1 MCLLSFYFAL
11 WYEEAYDDINDC
23 LQGPVPG
30 QPLQPL
36 MVIMIIYTS
45 AIPGIPFDIAAW
57 MCWGTLLVSL
67 ISHLI
72 MWPGD
77 AAGSHPDY
85 PAYEAHWR
93 QLGAQLMRI
102 ALFNLFG
109 TFVAIEQTRQMRLN
123 FWHLRLLQEAV
134 QLHRVIRQRF
144 HRYIENTLPAPV
156 VQAIAKGDTGFVRV
170 YEQCTVLQA
179 DMVGFT
185 PLSAKFTAE
194 VVLGILSDIFER
206 FDTLGEQNQVDKVKT
221 IGDAYIVCTGALS
234 APRPDDAERIVRMG
248 LQMQQV
254 VAEIAKE
261 KDIVVAVR
269 IGVHTG
275 RCTGGIIGT
284 VRFHFDMWGAAVQ
297 GSVKMEEQG
306 EKFRV
311 HVSDATHA
319 LIRARFETEPH
330 LSEDALGE
338 VERRLGI
345 RSSYLIKAEIVK
357 PPRSSE
363 IVRMHD
369 ALAPLLDELV
379 VRRRKSSWG
388 SKGRRSSGAKKR
400 QPKLPMQSDQ
410 LASWVS
416 RRSLAPAVA
425 SGASLGSPPPR
436 LARASAS
443 VPESSSSEAIDENDE
458 DRAPSMNFFVGRA
471 ATPPKAAASL
481 GVGVAQG
488 ASSRKSSIYGSAS
501 PRHSTTTPTLAR
513 SSQRHPPNRTSGCSC
528 GRSSLAADLSSPPPP
543 PPPPPLPASSHPSAV
558 LGSTGY
564 TNGGGAHAPG
574 EPPVALFSPDGR
586 AIRVVGEDELPP
598 PPPGPP
604 PADSSFVSPRG
615 RSTTSSF
622 RQVASNAHTSS
633 TIAVKESV
641 AAKMQTAADAN
652 SAAVRVLFTES
663 VRSSLRRAAFAMTL
677 VLLLFGFYDWVMW
690 ANSAVI
696 PFYVMRFVGAAV
708 AAAPTFAL
716 AFVGHHL
723 KGTMLPFINLL
734 LLLGP
739 WVCTVFMVFAAP
751 ERSPQSNYM
760 LTIALFQ
767 LWSGY
772 TMLSLPTAMLGCLQV
787 FFSVIYCVTAWIM
800 LDFPGANQAF
810 RPEYDLDGPDYEI
823 GMTTQDMFDIVIYFV
838 SAHVLGTTH
847 NRRRRRVTRTHAK
860 LLVTQEDRMQVIQRE
875 VSGCADLL
883 ANIFPAPVLMKLQ
896 ARGQSLSEG
905 GKRIFA
911 ERFDDCTFLFAKI
924 IGLTELI
931 QRGEAGEI
939 EPERVVSALQLVFD
953 RYGQLAGSAS
963 DCVRLRLMAS
973 DCLLHQVR
981 PTRRYVQSAKDPQDG
996 Q

>member
-1 MCLLSFYFAL
+1 MIASLIRYVCLLSFYFAL
-11 WYEEAYDDINDC
+11 WYEAAYDDINDC

-67 ISHLI
+67 IAHLI

-77 AAGSHPDY
+77 AAGSPPDY
-85 PAYEAHWR
+85 PAYGAHWR

-185 PLSAKFTAE
+185 PLSAKFSAE

-221 IGDAYIVCTGALS
+221 IGDAYIVCSGALS

-248 LQMQQV
+248 LQMQMV

-261 KDIVVAVR
+261 KGIVVAVR

-319 LIRARFETEPH
+319 LIRERFETEPH
-330 LSEDALGE
+330 LSENALGE

-357 PPRSSE
+357 PTRSSE

-379 VRRRKSSWG
+379 VRRRKSSW
-388 SKGRRSSGAKKR
+388 SSMGRRSSGAKKR

-416 RRSLAPAVA
+416 QRSLAPGVA
-425 SGASLGSPPPR
+425 SGASLGSPPLK
-436 LARASAS
+436 LARASSSA
-443 VPESSSSEAIDENDE
+443 PESSSSEIGARARRSSSEAIDENDE

-471 ATPPKAAASL
+471 VTPPKGTGTGTGSL
-481 GVGVAQG
+481 GVGLAQS

-501 PRHSTTTPTLAR
+501 PRHSTATPTLPR

-528 GRSSLAADLSSPPPP
+528 GRSSLAADLTSPPPPP

-558 LGSTGY
+558 PSGLGSPGY
-564 TNGGGAHAPG
+564 TNGGGAHDGAHAPG
-574 EPPVALFSPDGR
+574 EVPVAHDGAHVPVALFSPDGR

-598 PPPGPP
+598 PPPPPP
-604 PADSSFVSPRG
+604 PAGSSFVSPRG
-615 RSTTSSF
+615 RSATCSF
-622 RQVASNAHTSS
+622 RQVSSSLYTSS
-633 TIAVKESV
+633 TIAVKEGV

-652 SAAVRVLFTES
+652 SAAVRVLFT
-663 VRSSLRRAAFAMTL
+663 
-677 VLLLFGFYDWVMW
+677 
-690 ANSAVI
+690 
-696 PFYVMRFVGAAV
+696 
-708 AAAPTFAL
+708 
-716 AFVGHHL
+716 
-723 KGTMLPFINLL
+723 
-734 LLLGP
+734 
-739 WVCTVFMVFAAP
+739 
-751 ERSPQSNYM
+751 
-760 LTIALFQ
+760 
-767 LWSGY
+767 
-772 TMLSLPTAMLGCLQV
+772 
-787 FFSVIYCVTAWIM
+787 
-800 LDFPGANQAF
+800 
-810 RPEYDLDGPDYEI
+810 
-823 GMTTQDMFDIVIYFV
+823 
-838 SAHVLGTTH
+838 
-847 NRRRRRVTRTHAK
+847 K
-860 LLVTQEDRMQVIQRE
+860 LI
-875 VSGCADLL
+875 
-883 ANIFPAPVLMKLQ
+883 
-896 ARGQSLSEG
+896 
-905 GKRIFA
+905 
-911 ERFDDCTFLFAKI
+911 
-924 IGLTELI
+924 
-931 QRGEAGEI
+931 
-939 EPERVVSALQLVFD
+939 
-953 RYGQLAGSAS
+953 
-963 DCVRLRLMAS
+963 
-973 DCLLHQVR
+973 
-981 PTRRYVQSAKDPQDG
+981 
-996 Q
+996 

>member
-11 WYEEAYDDINDC
+11 WYEAAYDDINDC

-319 LIRARFETEPH
+319 LIRERFETEPH

-357 PPRSSE
+357 PTRSSE

-379 VRRRKSSWG
+379 VRRRKSSW
-388 SKGRRSSGAKKR
+388 SSMGRRSSGAKKR

-416 RRSLAPAVA
+416 QRSLAPGVA
-425 SGASLGSPPPR
+425 SGASLGSPPLK
-436 LARASAS
+436 LARASSSA
-443 VPESSSSEAIDENDE
+443 PESSSSEIGARARRSSSEAIDENDE

-471 ATPPKAAASL
+471 VTPPKGTGTGTGSL
-481 GVGVAQG
+481 GVGLAQS

-501 PRHSTTTPTLAR
+501 PRHSTATPTLPR

-528 GRSSLAADLSSPPPP
+528 GRSSLAADLTSPPPPP

-558 LGSTGY
+558 PSGLGSPGY
-564 TNGGGAHAPG
+564 TNGGGAHDGAHAPG
-574 EPPVALFSPDGR
+574 EVPVAHDGAHVPVALFSPDGR

-598 PPPGPP
+598 PPPPPPPP
-604 PADSSFVSPRG
+604 PAGSSFVSPRG
-615 RSTTSSF
+615 RSATCSF
-622 RQVASNAHTSS
+622 RPVSSSLYTSS
-633 TIAVKESV
+633 TIAVKEGV

-652 SAAVRVLFTES
+652 SAAVRVLFT
-663 VRSSLRRAAFAMTL
+663 
-677 VLLLFGFYDWVMW
+677 
-690 ANSAVI
+690 
-696 PFYVMRFVGAAV
+696 
-708 AAAPTFAL
+708 
-716 AFVGHHL
+716 
-723 KGTMLPFINLL
+723 
-734 LLLGP
+734 
-739 WVCTVFMVFAAP
+739 
-751 ERSPQSNYM
+751 
-760 LTIALFQ
+760 
-767 LWSGY
+767 
-772 TMLSLPTAMLGCLQV
+772 
-787 FFSVIYCVTAWIM
+787 
-800 LDFPGANQAF
+800 
-810 RPEYDLDGPDYEI
+810 
-823 GMTTQDMFDIVIYFV
+823 
-838 SAHVLGTTH
+838 
-847 NRRRRRVTRTHAK
+847 K
-860 LLVTQEDRMQVIQRE
+860 LI
-875 VSGCADLL
+875 
-883 ANIFPAPVLMKLQ
+883 
-896 ARGQSLSEG
+896 
-905 GKRIFA
+905 
-911 ERFDDCTFLFAKI
+911 
-924 IGLTELI
+924 
-931 QRGEAGEI
+931 
-939 EPERVVSALQLVFD
+939 
-953 RYGQLAGSAS
+953 
-963 DCVRLRLMAS
+963 
-973 DCLLHQVR
+973 
-981 PTRRYVQSAKDPQDG
+981 
-996 Q
+996 

>member
-11 WYEEAYDDINDC
+11 WYEAAYDDINDC

-67 ISHLI
+67 IAHLI

-77 AAGSHPDY
+77 AAGSPPDY
-85 PAYEAHWR
+85 PAYGAHWR

-185 PLSAKFTAE
+185 PLSAKFSAE

-221 IGDAYIVCTGALS
+221 IGDAYIVCSGALS

-248 LQMQQV
+248 LQMQMV

-261 KDIVVAVR
+261 KGIVVAVR

-319 LIRARFETEPH
+319 LIRERFETEPH

-357 PPRSSE
+357 PTRSSE

-379 VRRRKSSWG
+379 VRRRKSSW
-388 SKGRRSSGAKKR
+388 SSMGRRSSGAKKRSRQR

-416 RRSLAPAVA
+416 QRSLAPGVA
-425 SGASLGSPPPR
+425 SGASLGSPPLK
-436 LARASAS
+436 LARASSSA
-443 VPESSSSEAIDENDE
+443 PESSSSEIGARARRSSSEAIDENDE

-471 ATPPKAAASL
+471 VTSPKGTGTGTGSL
-481 GVGVAQG
+481 GVGLAQS

-501 PRHSTTTPTLAR
+501 PRHSTATSTLPR

-528 GRSSLAADLSSPPPP
+528 GRSSLAADLTSPPPPP

-558 LGSTGY
+558 PSGLGSPGY
-564 TNGGGAHAPG
+564 TNGGGAHDGAHAPG
-574 EPPVALFSPDGR
+574 EVPVAHDGAHVPVALFSPDGR

-598 PPPGPP
+598 APPPPP
-604 PADSSFVSPRG
+604 PAGSSFVSPRG
-615 RSTTSSF
+615 RSATGSF
-622 RQVASNAHTSS
+622 RPVSSSLYTSS
-633 TIAVKESV
+633 TIAVKEGV

-652 SAAVRVLFTES
+652 SAAVRVLFT
-663 VRSSLRRAAFAMTL
+663 
-677 VLLLFGFYDWVMW
+677 
-690 ANSAVI
+690 
-696 PFYVMRFVGAAV
+696 
-708 AAAPTFAL
+708 
-716 AFVGHHL
+716 
-723 KGTMLPFINLL
+723 
-734 LLLGP
+734 
-739 WVCTVFMVFAAP
+739 
-751 ERSPQSNYM
+751 
-760 LTIALFQ
+760 
-767 LWSGY
+767 
-772 TMLSLPTAMLGCLQV
+772 
-787 FFSVIYCVTAWIM
+787 
-800 LDFPGANQAF
+800 
-810 RPEYDLDGPDYEI
+810 
-823 GMTTQDMFDIVIYFV
+823 
-838 SAHVLGTTH
+838 
-847 NRRRRRVTRTHAK
+847 K
-860 LLVTQEDRMQVIQRE
+860 LI
-875 VSGCADLL
+875 
-883 ANIFPAPVLMKLQ
+883 
-896 ARGQSLSEG
+896 
-905 GKRIFA
+905 
-911 ERFDDCTFLFAKI
+911 
-924 IGLTELI
+924 
-931 QRGEAGEI
+931 
-939 EPERVVSALQLVFD
+939 
-953 RYGQLAGSAS
+953 
-963 DCVRLRLMAS
+963 
-973 DCLLHQVR
+973 
-981 PTRRYVQSAKDPQDG
+981 
-996 Q
+996 

>member
-1 MCLLSFYFAL
+1 MIASLIRYVCLLSFYFAL
-11 WYEEAYDDINDC
+11 WYEAAYDDINDC

-67 ISHLI
+67 IAHLI

-77 AAGSHPDY
+77 AAGSPPDY
-85 PAYEAHWR
+85 PAYGAHWR

-185 PLSAKFTAE
+185 PLSAKFSAE

-221 IGDAYIVCTGALS
+221 IGDAYIVCSGALS

-248 LQMQQV
+248 LQMQMV

-261 KDIVVAVR
+261 KGIVVAVR

-319 LIRARFETEPH
+319 LIRERFETEPH

-357 PPRSSE
+357 PTRSSE

-379 VRRRKSSWG
+379 VRRRKSSW
-388 SKGRRSSGAKKR
+388 SSMGRRSSGAKKR

-416 RRSLAPAVA
+416 QRSLAPGVA
-425 SGASLGSPPPR
+425 SGASLGSPPLK
-436 LARASAS
+436 LARASSSA
-443 VPESSSSEAIDENDE
+443 PESSSSEIGARARRSSSEAIDENDE

-471 ATPPKAAASL
+471 VTSPKGTGTGTGSL
-481 GVGVAQG
+481 GVGLAQS

-501 PRHSTTTPTLAR
+501 PRHSTATPTLPR

-528 GRSSLAADLSSPPPP
+528 GRSSLAADLTSPPPP
-543 PPPPPLPASSHPSAV
+543 PLPPPPLPASSHPSAV
-558 LGSTGY
+558 PSGLGSPGY
-564 TNGGGAHAPG
+564 TNGGGAHDGAHAPG
-574 EPPVALFSPDGR
+574 EVPVAHDGAHVPVALFSPDGR

-598 PPPGPP
+598 APPPPP
-604 PADSSFVSPRG
+604 PAGSSFVSPRG
-615 RSTTSSF
+615 RSATGSF
-622 RQVASNAHTSS
+622 RPVSSSLYTSS
-633 TIAVKESV
+633 TIAVKEGV

-652 SAAVRVLFTES
+652 SAAVRVLFT
-663 VRSSLRRAAFAMTL
+663 
-677 VLLLFGFYDWVMW
+677 
-690 ANSAVI
+690 
-696 PFYVMRFVGAAV
+696 
-708 AAAPTFAL
+708 
-716 AFVGHHL
+716 
-723 KGTMLPFINLL
+723 
-734 LLLGP
+734 
-739 WVCTVFMVFAAP
+739 
-751 ERSPQSNYM
+751 
-760 LTIALFQ
+760 
-767 LWSGY
+767 
-772 TMLSLPTAMLGCLQV
+772 
-787 FFSVIYCVTAWIM
+787 
-800 LDFPGANQAF
+800 
-810 RPEYDLDGPDYEI
+810 
-823 GMTTQDMFDIVIYFV
+823 
-838 SAHVLGTTH
+838 
-847 NRRRRRVTRTHAK
+847 K
-860 LLVTQEDRMQVIQRE
+860 LI
-875 VSGCADLL
+875 
-883 ANIFPAPVLMKLQ
+883 
-896 ARGQSLSEG
+896 
-905 GKRIFA
+905 
-911 ERFDDCTFLFAKI
+911 
-924 IGLTELI
+924 
-931 QRGEAGEI
+931 
-939 EPERVVSALQLVFD
+939 
-953 RYGQLAGSAS
+953 
-963 DCVRLRLMAS
+963 
-973 DCLLHQVR
+973 
-981 PTRRYVQSAKDPQDG
+981 
-996 Q
+996 